1 MVGGVTPLL
10 DGIRT
15 DSEFVFLVGDWVC
28 GGLGSRGGWY
38 EFGVRQSIHHLCVCV
53 LVCVCVFVR
62 QMSVRVCV
70 SEIEKI
76 NRCRGSPSGNWFRF
90 CCVFDTMCIVFLI
103 DLVDRLS

>member
-1 MVGGVTPLL
+1 MNL
-10 DGIRT
+10 
-15 DSEFVFLVGDWVC
+15 
-28 GGLGSRGGWY
+28 GLGKVYIIYVCVCW
-38 EFGVRQSIHHLCVCV
+38 FACVCV
-53 LVCVCVFVR
+53 CETNECAC
-62 QMSVRVCV
+62 VCV